1 MRAKPS
7 FTQDLVRSLMALS
20 ILLYPVLTVAQ
31 DPAGKPA
38 AGEAQ
43 GAAPNG
49 SSGAPPPANGKLPA
63 PNTTV
68 VHLQVDGNLKG
79 KLSILDSAGKPS
91 PAQAKITFLQNGQV
105 VATAQADAGGV
116 FQVPGLKPGVYSV
129 IASGPD
135 GFAATTVQVLPFA
148 GDAPAAE
155 LTLNMTL
162 VPLNGADALSDL
174 LAQTPADTPAPC
186 VDPAAYGC
194 GGGYGGG
201 GGGGLG
207 GLGMIGAALGAVGM
221 GLGIGALS
229 NETASPNKY

>member
-7 FTQDLVRSLMALS
+7 FSQDLVRSLMALS

-63 PNTTV
+63 PNAAV

-162 VPLNGADALSDL
+162 VPLNEADALSDL
-174 LAQTPADTPAPC
+174 LAQTPPGTPAPP
-186 VDPAAYGC
+186 VDPPAYG
-194 GGGYGGG
+194 GGGGGG

-207 GLGMIGAALGAVGM
+207 ALGMIGGALGAVGM

-229 NETASPNKY
+229 NQTASPNKF